1 MNCPLSEACFRPL
14 PEGAAALGSPRRD
27 KGQGPQLL
35 SALPLMPVGVCFA
48 GEPAPSQRPPSPD
61 PLCGGRGHSLR
72 SQNDQRPRAVLE
84 ARNPGTETS
93 VNEGPEAE
101 TRGWVGAL
109 PSAPWRLSLSPSRL
123 SCPTHPSLSRS
134 PSLYSRA
141 SCPPDGGGGR
151 RAVTYGPLFCLWA
164 SRAKVLLSPVLI
176 PEGHIFS
183 CVPRGI

>member
-1 MNCPLSEACFRPL
+1 MNRPLSEACFRPL

-109 PSAPWRLSLSPSRL
+109 PSFLRLPGASPCLRPPFHVPPTPPCHVPPPSTPGPAVLRMGVEGEELSPMVPSSASGLQGLRCY
-123 SCPTHPSLSRS
+123 CPRS
-134 PSLYSRA
+134 
-141 SCPPDGGGGR
+141 
-151 RAVTYGPLFCLWA
+151 
-164 SRAKVLLSPVLI
+164 
-176 PEGHIFS
+176 
-183 CVPRGI
+183 